1 MKITSTDELPR
12 DATKRE
18 QHKPH
23 EPPEAKAWY
32 GRQSGGKVVSC
43 APPERGDLCGPRAW
57 PIRLTDARFCR
68 AAGREAC
75 LRSGDRRGLA

>member
-23 EPPEAKAWY
+23 EPPFGAAKSAIV
-32 GRQSGGKVVSC
+32 RTLEP
-43 APPERGDLCGPRAW
+43 APNWL
-57 PIRLTDARFCR
+57 F
-68 AAGREAC
+68 
-75 LRSGDRRGLA
+75 

>member
-23 EPPEAKAWY
+23 EPPFGASVGA
-32 GRQSGGKVVSC
+32 
-43 APPERGDLCGPRAW
+43 
-57 PIRLTDARFCR
+57 
-68 AAGREAC
+68 
-75 LRSGDRRGLA
+75 